1 MRKLVNI
8 HKQILVLSLILFS
21 FKNSLAQE
29 SKTFSTLYEVLE
41 FSKTKNYSFDN
52 AKLQTHLAELAKK
65 NSSWQCI

>member
-29 SKTFSTLYEVLE
+29 SKTFSTLNEVLE

-52 AKLQTHLAELAKK
+52 AKLQTHLAELEKK

>member
-29 SKTFSTLYEVLE
+29 SKTLGKRY
-41 FSKTKNYSFDN
+41 
-52 AKLQTHLAELAKK
+52 
-65 NSSWQCI
+65 